1 MPGVLSARWSGSAA
15 VDARGVKQS
24 GADQANLDLVLAQLR
39 ETPDER
45 LSAQFRCAAALV
57 TPDGNETVREGV
69 MPGRLVR
76 VPRGGNGFGYDPIFV
91 PDGYSQTSAELAP
104 EVKDRISHRG
114 LALQALLPDLIAALG
129 G

>member
-1 MPGVLSARWSGSAA
+1 
-15 VDARGVKQS
+15 
-24 GADQANLDLVLAQLR
+24 
-39 ETPDER
+39 
-45 LSAQFRCAAALV
+45 
-57 TPDGNETVREGV
+57 V